1 MNPHVGIAWQIGS
14 TFGWGVYGTQLALG
28 LSRRNRLPT
37 LLESPGPL
45 TLDALE
51 SNALKPALD
60 FRPRLVELIKRQG
73 DGPIVCQFPV
83 IHARGN
89 DAELQFGRLS
99 PRTRG
104 TANHA
109 CIFFDRT
116 TFSAGAIEQ
125 LNRFDSVIAGSA
137 WNGAHL
143 RALGV
148 ENVFD
153 NIQGIDASRFH
164 PAPRRGLLAGRF
176 AIFSGGKIEHR
187 KGQDIVAAAFRA
199 FRQRHDDA
207 VLVTSWHNAWPK
219 AEGVREIMR
228 SRVLDGESLLDDEGR
243 IDVRR
248 WLTTNGV
255 PGESVIVLPEI
266 PNALLPPVIRECDVA
281 VFPNRC
287 EGGTNLVAMEALALG
302 VPSLLSANTGHMD
315 LLDRQIGFALS
326 EQSPVPEAQS
336 GPDYDVWGES
346 SVDEIVERLEAVY
359 QNRQAFREVAL
370 AHARLM
376 EDLSWTRQIDRLMDH
391 LGIPDPLTPA
401 R

>member
-28 LSRRNRLPT
+28 LTRRGRLPT

-45 TLDALE
+45 TLDGLE
-51 SNALKPALD
+51 AVRLKPAMD
-60 FRPRLVELIKRQG
+60 FRPRLVELIQKQG
-73 DGPIVCQFPV
+73 EGPIICQFPV

-89 DAELQFGRLS
+89 NAELQFGRLS

-116 TFSAGAIEQ
+116 TFSPEAIDQ
-125 LNRFDSVIAGSA
+125 LNRFDSVVAGSA

-143 RALGV
+143 RDLGV
-148 ENVFD
+148 RNVID

-164 PAPRRGLLAGRF
+164 PAPRRGLLGDRF

-219 AEGVREIMR
+219 AEGVRQIMA
-228 SRVLDGESLLDDEGR
+228 SRIFDGANLLDAEGR
-243 IDVRR
+243 INVRR
-248 WLTTNGV
+248 WLSLNGV
-255 PGESVIVLPEI
+255 PEDSVIALPEI

-281 VFPNRC
+281 IFPNRC
-287 EGGTNLVAMEALALG
+287 EGGTNLVAMETLALG

-315 LLDRQIGFALS
+315 LLDRQIGFALVD
-326 EQSPVPEAQS
+326 QTPVPEAS
-336 GPDYDVWGES
+336 SNPDYDVWGES

-359 QNRQAFREVAL
+359 RNREAFREVAL
-370 AHARLM
+370 SHARLM

-391 LGIPDPLTPA
+391 LDITDITPA

>member
-28 LSRRNRLPT
+28 LTRRGRLPT

-51 SNALKPALD
+51 AVRLKPAMD
-60 FRPRLVELIKRQG
+60 FRPRLVELIQNQG
-73 DGPIVCQFPV
+73 EGPIVCQFPV
-83 IHARGN
+83 LHARGN
-89 DAELQFGRLS
+89 NAELQFGRLS

-116 TFSAGAIEQ
+116 TFSPEAVGQ

-137 WNGAHL
+137 WNGAYL
-143 RALGV
+143 RDLGV
-148 ENVFD
+148 RNVID

-164 PAPRRGLLAGRF
+164 PAPRRGLLGDRF

-187 KGQDIVAAAFRA
+187 KGQDIVAAAFRT
-199 FRQRHDDA
+199 FRQRHEDA
-207 VLVTSWHNAWPK
+207 VLVTSWHNAWPR

-228 SRVLDGESLLDDEGR
+228 SRIFDGADLLDDEGR

-248 WLTTNGV
+248 WLSRNGV
-255 PGESVIVLPEI
+255 PADSVIALPEI

-281 VFPNRC
+281 IFPNRC
-287 EGGTNLVAMEALALG
+287 EGGTNLVAMETLALG

-315 LLDRQIGFALS
+315 LLDRQIGFALGD
-326 EQSPVPEAQS
+326 QSPVPEAGS
-336 GPDYDVWGES
+336 NPDYDVWGES
-346 SVDEIVERLEAVY
+346 SVDEIVERLEAV
-359 QNRQAFREVAL
+359 
-370 AHARLM
+370 
-376 EDLSWTRQIDRLMDH
+376 
-391 LGIPDPLTPA
+391 
-401 R
+401 

>member
-14 TFGWGVYGTQLALG
+14 TFGWGVYGTQFALG
-28 LSRRNRLPT
+28 LTRRGRLPT

-51 SNALKPALD
+51 AVRLKPAMD
-60 FRPRLVELIKRQG
+60 FRPRLVELIQKQG
-73 DGPIVCQFPV
+73 DGPIQCQFPV
-83 IHARGN
+83 VHARGN
-89 DAELQFGRLS
+89 NAELQFGRLS

-109 CIFFDRT
+109 CIFFEKT
-116 TFSAGAIEQ
+116 TFSPEAIDQ

-143 RALGV
+143 RNLGV
-148 ENVFD
+148 RKVFD
-153 NIQGIDASRFH
+153 NIQGVDTSRFH
-164 PAPRRGLLAGRF
+164 PAPRRGLLGDRF

-207 VLVTSWHNAWPK
+207 VLVTSWHNAWPR
-219 AEGVREIMR
+219 AEGVRQILASKVFE
-228 SRVLDGESLLDDEGR
+228 GAGLLDAEGR
-243 IDVRR
+243 IDVRG
-248 WLTTNGV
+248 WLSANGV
-255 PGESVIVLPEI
+255 PGESVIALPEI

-281 VFPNRC
+281 IFPNRC
-287 EGGTNLVAMEALALG
+287 EGGTNLVAMETLALG

-315 LLDRQIGFALS
+315 LLDRQIGFSLS
-326 EQSPVPEAQS
+326 DQSPVDLAAS
-336 GPDYDVWGES
+336 DPDYDVWGES

-359 QNRQAFREVAL
+359 QNRDAFREVAQ

-391 LGIPDPLTPA
+391 LDIPGLTPA

>member
-1 MNPHVGIAWQIGS
+1 VHPHVGIAWQIGS

-28 LSRRNRLPT
+28 LTRRGRLPT

-45 TLDALE
+45 TLDGLE
-51 SNALKPALD
+51 AVRLKPAMD
-60 FRPRLVELIKRQG
+60 FRPRLVELIQKQG
-73 DGPIVCQFPV
+73 EGPIICQFPV

-89 DAELQFGRLS
+89 NAELQFGRLS

-116 TFSAGAIEQ
+116 TFSPEAIDQ

-143 RALGV
+143 RDLGV
-148 ENVFD
+148 RNVID

-164 PAPRRGLLAGRF
+164 PAPRRGLLGDRF

-219 AEGVREIMR
+219 AEGVRQIMA
-228 SRVLDGESLLDDEGR
+228 SRIFDGANLLDAEGR
-243 IDVRR
+243 INVRR
-248 WLTTNGV
+248 WLSLNGV
-255 PGESVIVLPEI
+255 PEDSVIALPEI

-281 VFPNRC
+281 IFPNRC
-287 EGGTNLVAMEALALG
+287 EGGTNLVAMETLALG

-315 LLDRQIGFALS
+315 LLDRQIGFALVD
-326 EQSPVPEAQS
+326 QTPVPEAS
-336 GPDYDVWGES
+336 SNPDYDVWGES

-359 QNRQAFREVAL
+359 RNREAFREVAL
-370 AHARLM
+370 SHARLM

-391 LGIPDPLTPA
+391 LDITDITPA

>member
-1 MNPHVGIAWQIGS
+1 VNPHVGIAWQIGS

-28 LSRRNRLPT
+28 LTRRGRLPT
-37 LLESPGPL
+37 LLELPGPL

-51 SNALKPALD
+51 GVRLKPAME
-60 FRPRLVELIKRQG
+60 FRPRLVELIQKQG
-73 DGPIVCQFPV
+73 EGPIVCQFPV
-83 IHARGN
+83 LHARGN
-89 DAELQFGRLS
+89 NAELQFGRLS
-99 PRTRG
+99 PRIRG

-116 TFSAGAIEQ
+116 TFSPEAIAQ

-137 WNGAHL
+137 WNGAYL
-143 RALGV
+143 RDLGV
-148 ENVFD
+148 RNVID

-164 PAPRRGLLAGRF
+164 PAPRRGLLGDRF

-207 VLVTSWHNAWPK
+207 VLVTSWHNAWPR

-228 SRVLDGESLLDDEGR
+228 SNVFDGADLLDGEGR

-248 WLTTNGV
+248 WLSRNGV
-255 PGESVIVLPEI
+255 PEDSVIALPEI

-281 VFPNRC
+281 IFPNRC
-287 EGGTNLVAMEALALG
+287 EGGTNLVAMETLALG

-315 LLDRQIGFALS
+315 LLDRQIGFALAD
-326 EQSPVPEAQS
+326 QSPVREADS
-336 GPDYDVWGES
+336 SPDHDVWGES

-359 QNRQAFREVAL
+359 RNREAFREVAL

-391 LGIPDPLTPA
+391 LDIADLMPA

>member
-28 LSRRNRLPT
+28 LTRRGRLPT

-45 TLDALE
+45 TLDGLE
-51 SNALKPALD
+51 AVRLKPAMD
-60 FRPRLVELIKRQG
+60 FRPRLVELIQKQG
-73 DGPIVCQFPV
+73 EGPIICQFPV

-89 DAELQFGRLS
+89 NAELQFGRLS

-116 TFSAGAIEQ
+116 TFSPEAIDQ

-143 RALGV
+143 RDLGV
-148 ENVFD
+148 RNVID

-164 PAPRRGLLAGRF
+164 PAPRRGLLGDRF

-219 AEGVREIMR
+219 AEGVRQIMA
-228 SRVLDGESLLDDEGR
+228 SRIFDGANLLDAEGR
-243 IDVRR
+243 INVRR
-248 WLTTNGV
+248 WLSLNGV
-255 PGESVIVLPEI
+255 PEDSVIALPEI

-281 VFPNRC
+281 IFPNRC
-287 EGGTNLVAMEALALG
+287 EGGTNLVAMETLALG

-315 LLDRQIGFALS
+315 LLDRQIGFALVD
-326 EQSPVPEAQS
+326 QTPVPEAS
-336 GPDYDVWGES
+336 SNPDYDGWGES

-359 QNRQAFREVAL
+359 RNREAFREVAL
-370 AHARLM
+370 SHARLM

-391 LGIPDPLTPA
+391 LDITDITPA

>member
-28 LSRRNRLPT
+28 LTRRGRLPT

-51 SNALKPALD
+51 AVRLKPAMD
-60 FRPRLVELIKRQG
+60 FRPRLVDLIQKQG
-73 DGPIVCQFPV
+73 EGPIVCQFPV
-83 IHARGN
+83 LHARGN
-89 DAELQFGRLS
+89 NAELQFGRLS

-116 TFSAGAIEQ
+116 TFSAEAIDQ

-137 WNGAHL
+137 WNGAYL
-143 RALGV
+143 RDLGV
-148 ENVFD
+148 RNVID

-164 PAPRRGLLAGRF
+164 PAPRRGLLGDRF

-207 VLVTSWHNAWPK
+207 VLVTSWHNAWPR

-228 SRVLDGESLLDDEGR
+228 SRVFDGADLLDGEGR

-248 WLTTNGV
+248 WLSRNGV
-255 PGESVIVLPEI
+255 PEDSVIVLPEI

-281 VFPNRC
+281 IFPNRC
-287 EGGTNLVAMEALALG
+287 EGGTNLVAMETLALG

-315 LLDRQIGFALS
+315 LLDRQIGFALAD
-326 EQSPVPEAQS
+326 QSPVPGADAS
-336 GPDYDVWGES
+336 PDHDVWGES

-359 QNRQAFREVAL
+359 RNREAFREVAL

-391 LGIPDPLTPA
+391 LDIGDLTPA